1 MARGEGGDDDEHVVP
16 EGLVWSSDDRP
27 GIRRIR
33 RGKGFSYKGADGAAL
48 RPVDLD
54 RIKSLVIPP
63 AWSEV
68 WINPSASGHI
78 QATGRDA
85 RGRKQ
90 YRYHPDWSAARAG
103 NKFDRLPAFARS
115 LPRLRRRIEADLSQ
129 PGMGRDKV
137 LAATVR
143 LLELTLIRVGN
154 AEYARRNRSYG
165 LTTLH
170 KKHLTLEGTAFRFR
184 FRGKC
189 GVDHEVGVRDRRLA
203 RIIRSFQELP
213 GQVLFKYREADGGVT
228 SVSSDDVNAY
238 IRAVMGDDFSAK
250 DFRTWAGTISAAR
263 LLREAEPPMSAVDA
277 RTNINRCIKT
287 VSGLLGNTVAVCRT
301 SYIHPVILT
310 LYEQGGLAELP
321 AAESSRFESALMKR
335 MSG

>member
-1 MARGEGGDDDEHVVP
+1 MARGEGGERDDDIVP
-16 EGLVWSSDDRP
+16 KGLVWSSDDMP

-33 RGKGFSYKGADGAAL
+33 RGKGFSYKGADGGSLQPA
-48 RPVDLD
+48 DLD
-54 RIKSLVIPP
+54 RIKSLAIPP

-68 WINPSASGHI
+68 WINPADTGHI

-90 YRYHPDWSAARAG
+90 YRYHPDWNAARAG
-103 NKFDRLPAFARS
+103 NKFDRLPAFARN
-115 LPRLRRRIEADLSQ
+115 LPRLRRQIEADLSQ

-170 KKHLTLEGTAFRFR
+170 KKHLTLEGASLRFS
-184 FRGKC
+184 FRGKS
-189 GVDHEVGVRDRRLA
+189 GVDQEVSVRDRRLA
-203 RIIRSFQELP
+203 RIIRSLQELP
-213 GQVLFKYREADGGVT
+213 GQNLFKYRGAEGGMIG
-228 SVSSDDVNAY
+228 VSSDDVNGY
-238 IRAVMGDDFSAK
+238 IRNVMGDDFSAK

-263 LLREAEPPMSAVDA
+263 LLREAEPPTSEADA
-277 RTNINRCIKT
+277 RAIVARCIKT

-310 LYEQGGLAELP
+310 LYERGGLADLP
-321 AAESSRFESALMKR
+321 GSASARFEPALMKR
-335 MSG
+335 ITG